1 MMKYVGIVDSD
12 LRVPI
17 GLDWNPDGKSIAV
30 RGTGGVSLFSNLLH
44 KIASL
49 KMPENEEST
58 RTQFNSVAWNSEGTK
73 LAGAR
78 SFGTV
83 VVWDI
88 ASGNIEHGLNF
99 KLSFIKSAKWYPD
112 GTRMAC
118 AGDKGTIQIWET
130 TTEQLLATLTSP
142 YRQGILERIADFL
155 IFEGP
160 PKIQSYGKMES

>member
-1 MMKYVGIVDSD
+1 MMKYIGIVDSD

-30 RGTGGVSLFSNLLH
+30 CGTGGVSLFSNLLH

-78 SFGTV
+78 SIGTV
-83 VVWDI
+83 IVWDI
-88 ASGNIEHGLNF
+88 ASGNIEHGLNI
-99 KLSFIKSAKWYPD
+99 KLSFI
-112 GTRMAC
+112 
-118 AGDKGTIQIWET
+118 
-130 TTEQLLATLTSP
+130 
-142 YRQGILERIADFL
+142 
-155 IFEGP
+155 
-160 PKIQSYGKMES
+160 ESVSKN